1 MMSVRC
7 ESEQLPATYKEDVFR
22 VEFSEEFEPIDMSPT
37 EAKTKNRQ
45 VRRMEATQELVRQDQ
60 DSSVYRRSRHVLTQH
75 HKCRASV
82 NVNMQAGM
90 HTSPKRGMTTEGS
103 KAAVALNPRK
113 KMKRTSNS
121 THNRKTDHLA

>member
-1 MMSVRC
+1 MVSARC
-7 ESEQLPATYKEDVFR
+7 EFEQLPATYKADVFR
-22 VEFSEEFEPIDMSPT
+22 VEFSEEFEPIDRSPT
-37 EAKTKNRQ
+37 ETKTTNRQ
-45 VRRMEATQELVRQDQ
+45 AKRKEATQGLVRQNQ
-60 DSSVYRRSRHVLTQH
+60 DSSVYRKSRHALTQR

-103 KAAVALNPRK
+103 KAAVARNPRK